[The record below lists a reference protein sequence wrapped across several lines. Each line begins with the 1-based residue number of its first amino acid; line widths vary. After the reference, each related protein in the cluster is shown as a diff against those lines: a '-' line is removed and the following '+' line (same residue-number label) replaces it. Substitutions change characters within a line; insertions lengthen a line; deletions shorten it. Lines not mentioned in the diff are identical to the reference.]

1 MSDAGRVVI
10 ERFPYALQVERAVPD
25 SGVANRVSMYQA
37 RGMPVYALLQ
47 TDGTARLYAGAFKA
61 REEAALLAETL
72 RLAGVHT
79 TLVFRTG
86 RVY

>member
-10 ERFPYALQVERAVPD
+10 ERLPYALQVERAVPD
-25 SGVANRVSMYQA
+25 SAVASRVAVYQA
-37 RGMPVYALLQ
+37 RGLPVYALLQ
-47 TDGTARLYAGAFKA
+47 PDGTARLYAGAFKEKEDA
-61 REEAALLAETL
+61 TLLAESM
-72 RLAGVHT
+72 RGAGVHA